1 MKLKDFT
8 DITNNSV
15 VVSIRCENENTTKYH
30 GTVVQI
36 PDALLER
43 DIVSIDDAIDMSANT
58 AVIVIVIK
66 AVSYIY
72 SLKIK

>member
-1 MKLKDFT
+1 MKLKDFA

-15 VVSIRCENENTTKYH
+15 VVSIRCENEKTTKYH
-30 GTVVQI
+30 GTVAQI
-36 PDALLER
+36 PVTLLER
-43 DIVSIDDAIDMSANT
+43 DIVSIDDAIDISANT